1 MDRPYRGYLYPPM
14 KTNMTWY
21 DSRRLPNSTY
31 NQQDSTSEIIA
42 DGFLLV
48 LLILLKKLFSRIVI
62 IVGVVRTPLAIIR
75 TLHK

>member
-1 MDRPYRGYLYPPM
+1 M

-21 DSRRLPNSTY
+21 DGRRLLNSTY

-48 LLILLKKLFSRIVI
+48 LLILLKKLSSRIVI
-62 IVGVVRTPLAIIR
+62 IVSVVRTPLAIIR